1 MKKFFVLCCSAGL
14 LLAAGCSS
22 DKVTP
27 EEIGQNY
34 MEKRFAG
41 AEANLTDLKYT
52 VVDAG
57 DEAAT
62 VMIEGSI
69 TYKEEIYLKKKGSK
83 WVVTDEAPDM
93 EAVEPEAEAK
103 APEVVAEA
111 AEEAHHEPVEED
123 AHEEAHKH

>member
-41 AEANLTDLKYT
+41 AEANLMDLKYT
-52 VVDAG
+52 VLDAG

-103 APEVVAEA
+103 APEVAAEA